1 MAKKTTKANEGRWA
15 IVGNGPWG
23 LWFGRVCATDAEIV
37 ESHAVRI
44 YDARG
49 IRYWYCRL
57 NGGITSLAA
66 VGPSGPK
73 VSQCRIGAPV
83 VSTLV
88 LDVKAVHDCTP
99 EAVAAF
105 AAVQAHE

>member
-1 MAKKTTKANEGRWA
+1 MTKATTKKTSGRWC

-23 LWFGRVCATDAEIV
+23 LWFGEVRATDAQV
-37 ESHAVRI
+37 AKTRTVRV
-44 YDARG
+44 YQARS

-66 VGPSGPK
+66 VGPSGPR
-73 VSQCRIGAPV
+73 VARCRIGAPEP
-83 VSTLV
+83 SV
-88 LDVKAVHDCTP
+88 LLLDAKAIHDCTP